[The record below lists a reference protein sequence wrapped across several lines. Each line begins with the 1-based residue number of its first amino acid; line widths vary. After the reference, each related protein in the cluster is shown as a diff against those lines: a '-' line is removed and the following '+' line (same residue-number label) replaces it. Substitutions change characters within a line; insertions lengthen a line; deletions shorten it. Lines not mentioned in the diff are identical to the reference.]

1 MKLGNRKVSTRLA
14 VGFGFLIAAMLAISG
29 GGLYA
34 ISALTGSLH
43 EITSVNNT
51 QQQLAV
57 EMRAAMLSRAIAL
70 RSVAVS
76 RDPAERQAAQA
87 SFVADGKRYDTLRDR
102 LQEEFRTSRS
112 TTEAERALFRAV
124 VADQEAIAP
133 RLDDLMRDLMTGEPA
148 RAHPMLLSELKPMQ
162 EVWLTRLTALADLET
177 QHSEEV
183 ANEARNL
190 SSLLR
195 GMIVVVTVAALF
207 LGVAASF
214 LIARSILR
222 QLGGEPVQAQ
232 TFARMI
238 AAGDLTHT
246 LQSDGRNPDS
256 LMASLEAMRGQLV
269 GIVTTIQGSAISIA
283 DSASQ
288 IAEGNVDLSRR
299 TEEQAAS
306 LEESAAS
313 MEQLTATVRQNNDS
327 SRVGSELARVCA
339 DTAREAGVSV
349 ARVVEAMGKIE
360 ACFATVAHAVSI
372 VEHVSFQTN
381 LLALNAAVEAA
392 RAGEHGRGFAVVA
405 AEVRTLAHRSAQA
418 GKEIRQVISES
429 AEVVSHGS
437 ALVEQAGL
445 GMQRV
450 VDSVAEV
457 AAISNGV
464 AIASEEQTLGIEQ
477 VNVAVTQMDA
487 ISQQNAA
494 LVEELAAATEE
505 LAGHAAQLRQAVS
518 VFRTTPAPGQAGTAQ
533 KWVLQPD
540 ASNTLV
546 MMPA

>member
-1 MKLGNRKVSTRLA
+1 MKLENRKVSTRLA
-14 VGFGFLIAAMLAISG
+14 VGFGFLIAAMLAIAG

-43 EITSVNNT
+43 EITVVNNT
-51 QQQLAV
+51 QQQLALA
-57 EMRAAMLSRAIAL
+57 MRAATLRRAIAV
-70 RSVAVS
+70 RSVAIS
-76 RDPAERQAAQA
+76 RDPAERKAAQA
-87 SFVADGKRYDTLRDR
+87 AFVEDGLLYDTLRDR
-102 LQEEFRTSRS
+102 LSDEFRRYAS
-112 TTEAERALFRAV
+112 TTEPERALLREV
-124 VADQEAIAP
+124 IADQKAIGP
-133 RLDDLMRDLMTGEPA
+133 RLDELMHDLMSGDPA
-148 RAHPMLLSELKPMQ
+148 RAHPTLLSELKPMQ
-162 EVWLTRLTALADLET
+162 DVWIPRLTELANLET
-177 QHSEEV
+177 QLNEV
-183 ANEARNL
+183 VIAEAQSL
-190 SSLLR
+190 SSTLR
-195 GMIVVVTVAALF
+195 AMILSVSVAALF

-256 LMASLEAMRGQLV
+256 LMASLEAMRRQLV

-349 ARVVEAMGKIE
+349 AQVVEAMGKIE
-360 ACFATVAHAVSI
+360 ACFATVAQAVSI

-418 GKEIRQVISES
+418 DKEIRQVISES

-464 AIASEEQTLGIEQ
+464 AIASQEQTLGIEQ

-494 LVEELAAATEE
+494 LVEESAAATEE